1 MIEARNGAPEWPARE
16 LAIGGIM
23 TDLAPDPPRSAR
35 VSGNPAGKTVL
46 VTGGSG
52 FVAAH
57 LVRQLLERGYRV
69 HTTVRSTANA
79 PKLKPLRTLQET
91 HPGRLN
97 LFEADLL
104 ADGSFDEAMKGCA
117 VVFHVASPFLMPE
130 KIKDGRR
137 DVVEPA
143 LRGTRNVLAGIDRT
157 ETVERLVFTSTV
169 GAIFGDYV
177 DVLEMDDRTL
187 SEKYFNTTSTVDNN
201 PYHYAKTVAERAAW
215 DAAAAQDRWDMVSV
229 NPGLIL
235 GPSLTPASDSGS
247 LFLLDELFKG
257 YFFYGAPDFSFT
269 TADVRDV
276 AAAHIA
282 AAERPEAHGRYIVA
296 AQEMTSFHQ
305 MSAILRTHHPKNL
318 RLPRTAL
325 PHWPVRI
332 LGPAFGLSQSYIRN
346 HLGIR
351 FRVDNHRSVEELGLT
366 YRPIEET
373 LVDHYRSWDE
383 QRRGRAQA
391 RRTTLRGWRGP

>member
-1 MIEARNGAPEWPARE
+1 MNASPADR
-16 LAIGGIM
+16 
-23 TDLAPDPPRSAR
+23 
-35 VSGNPAGKTVL
+35 TVL

-57 LVRQLLERGYRV
+57 LVQQLLERGYRV
-69 HTTVRSTANA
+69 RATVRSTARTD
-79 PKLKPLRTLQET
+79 KLRPLRALQDAR
-91 HPGRLN
+91 PGRLD

-104 ADGSFDEAMKGCA
+104 AEGSFDEAARGCS

-143 LRGTRNVLAGIDRT
+143 LRGTRNVVAAVNRAG
-157 ETVERLVFTSTV
+157 TVERLVLTSTV

-177 DVLEMDDRTL
+177 DVREMDGQTL
-187 SEKYFNTTSTVDNN
+187 SEKYVNTTSTVENN
-201 PYHYAKTVAERAAW
+201 PYHYAKTVAETAARE
-215 DAAAAQDRWDMVSV
+215 AEAAQDRWRMVAL

-235 GPSLTPASDSGS
+235 GPSLTPASVSGS

-282 AAERPEAHGRYIVA
+282 AAERPGAYGRYIVA
-296 AQEMTSFHQ
+296 APEMTSFHQ
-305 MSAILRTHHPKNL
+305 MATILRERRPRDL

-325 PHWPVRI
+325 PHWPVRL
-332 LGPAFGLSQSYIRN
+332 LGPAFGLSQRYIRN

-351 FRVDNHRSVEELGLT
+351 FPVDNRRSVEELGLV

-373 LVDHYRSWDE
+373 LTDHYRTWRE
-383 QRRGRAQA
+383 QRGQGRRGASARA
-391 RRTTLRGWRGP
+391 R

>member
-1 MIEARNGAPEWPARE
+1 MSKSPAER
-16 LAIGGIM
+16 
-23 TDLAPDPPRSAR
+23 
-35 VSGNPAGKTVL
+35 TVL

-57 LVRQLLERGYRV
+57 LVRQLLERGHHV
-69 HTTVRSTANA
+69 HTTVRGTANPA
-79 PKLKPLRTLQET
+79 KLRPLHALGDA
-91 HPGRLN
+91 HPGRLH

-104 ADGSFDEAMKGCA
+104 TEGSFDEAAKGCA

-130 KIKDGRR
+130 KIKDGLR

-143 LRGTRNVLAGIDRT
+143 LRGTRNVVAAIERT
-157 ETVERLVFTSTV
+157 ESVERLVFTSTV
-169 GAIFGDYV
+169 GAIFGDYA
-177 DVLEMDDRTL
+177 DVRAMADQTL
-187 SEKYFNTTSTVDNN
+187 SEKYFNTTSTVANN
-201 PYHYAKTVAERAAW
+201 PYHYAKTVAEQAAW
-215 DAAAAQDRWDMVSV
+215 EAAAGQDRWSMVAL

-257 YFFYGAPDFSFT
+257 YFCYGAPDFSFT
-269 TADVRDV
+269 TVDVRDV

-282 AAERPEAHGRYIVA
+282 AAEHPRAHGRYIVA
-296 AQEMTSFHQ
+296 AAEMTSFHQ
-305 MSAILRTHHPKNL
+305 MARMLLAHHPRDL

-332 LGPAFGLSQSYIRN
+332 LGPAFGLSQDYIRG

-351 FRVDNHRSVEELGLT
+351 FRVDNRRGTEELGLT

-373 LVDHYRSWDE
+373 LLDHHRSWRE
-383 QRRGRAQA
+383 QRR
-391 RRTTLRGWRGP
+391 

>member
-1 MIEARNGAPEWPARE
+1 MAAIE
-16 LAIGGIM
+16 
-23 TDLAPDPPRSAR
+23 
-35 VSGNPAGKTVL
+35 
-46 VTGGSG
+46 
-52 FVAAH
+52 
-57 LVRQLLERGYRV
+57 
-69 HTTVRSTANA
+69 
-79 PKLKPLRTLQET
+79 
-91 HPGRLN
+91 
-97 LFEADLL
+97 
-104 ADGSFDEAMKGCA
+104 
-117 VVFHVASPFLMPE
+117 
-130 KIKDGRR
+130 
-137 DVVEPA
+137 
-143 LRGTRNVLAGIDRT
+143 RT

-169 GAIFGDYV
+169 GAIFGDYA
-177 DVLEMDDRTL
+177 DVREMDDQTL
-187 SEKYFNTTSTVDNN
+187 SEKYFNTTSTVENN

-215 DAAAAQDRWDMVSV
+215 EAEAAQDRWRMVSV

-235 GPSLTPASDSGS
+235 GPSLTPASESGS

-296 AQEMTSFHQ
+296 AEEMTSFHQ
-305 MSAILRTHHPKNL
+305 MSRALLKHHPGNL

-332 LGPAFGLSQSYIRN
+332 LGPAFGLSQDYIRG

-351 FRVDNHRSVEELGLT
+351 FHVDNRRSTEELGLT

-373 LVDHYRSWDE
+373 LLDHYRSWRE
-383 QRRGRAQA
+383 QRN
-391 RRTTLRGWRGP
+391 

>member
-1 MIEARNGAPEWPARE
+1 M
-16 LAIGGIM
+16 
-23 TDLAPDPPRSAR
+23 
-35 VSGNPAGKTVL
+35 SGSPAGRTVL

-57 LVRQLLERGYRV
+57 LVRQLLERGHRV
-69 HTTVRSTANA
+69 HTTVRGTANA
-79 PKLKPLRTLQET
+79 AKLRPLHALRDA
-91 HPGRLN
+91 HPGRLD

-104 ADGSFDEAMKGCA
+104 ADGSFDEAMQGCS

-130 KIKDGRR
+130 KIRDGRR

-157 ETVERLVFTSTV
+157 ESVERLVLTSTV
-169 GAIFGDYV
+169 GAVFGDYA
-177 DVLEMDDRTL
+177 DVLEMEDRTL
-187 SEKYFNTTSTVDNN
+187 SERYFNTTSTVENN

-229 NPGLIL
+229 NPGLVL

-282 AAERPEAHGRYIVA
+282 AAERPEAHGRYLVA
-296 AQEMTSFHQ
+296 AEEMTSFHR
-305 MSAILRTHHPKNL
+305 MATILRAHHRGNL

-325 PHWPVRI
+325 PHWPVRL
-332 LGPAFGLSQSYIRN
+332 LGPAFGLSQTYIRN

-351 FRVDNHRSVEELGLT
+351 FRVDNRRSVEELGLT

-373 LVDHYRSWDE
+373 LVDHYRAWRE
-383 QRRGRAQA
+383 QRRARARGSA
-391 RRTTLRGWRGP
+391 RGNALRG

>member
-1 MIEARNGAPEWPARE
+1 MSTEPADAP
-16 LAIGGIM
+16 
-23 TDLAPDPPRSAR
+23 
-35 VSGNPAGKTVL
+35 VL

-57 LVRQLLERGYRV
+57 LVEQLLTRGYRV

-79 PKLKPLRTLQET
+79 AKCGPLHALQDDF
-91 HPGRLN
+91 PGRLV

-104 ADGSFDEAMKGCA
+104 TEGSFDKAMRDCT

-143 LRGTRNVLAGIDRT
+143 LRGTRNVVAS
-157 ETVERLVFTSTV
+157 VERTRTVRRLVLTSTV
-169 GAIFGDYV
+169 GAIFGDYA
-177 DVLEMDDRTL
+177 DVREMDGGTL
-187 SEKYFNTTSTVDNN
+187 SEKYVNTTSTVENN
-201 PYHYAKTVAERAAW
+201 PYHYAKTVAEQAAW
-215 DAAAAQDRWDMVSV
+215 EAEAAQHRWRMVSL
-229 NPGLIL
+229 NPGLVL

-269 TADVRDV
+269 TVDVRDV

-282 AAERPEAHGRYIVA
+282 AAEHPGAHGRYILA
-296 AQEMTSFHQ
+296 AEEMTSFHRMAQ
-305 MSAILRTHHPKNL
+305 ILLEHHPRNL

-325 PHWPVRI
+325 PHWPVRV
-332 LGPAFGLSQSYIRN
+332 LGPAFGLSQAYIRS

-351 FRVDNHRSVEELGLT
+351 FRVDNRRSTEELGLV

-373 LVDHYRSWDE
+373 VTDHYRAWRE
-383 QRRGRAQA
+383 QRARGSGALHGV
-391 RRTTLRGWRGP
+391 RR

>member
-1 MIEARNGAPEWPARE
+1 MSV
-16 LAIGGIM
+16 GGE
-23 TDLAPDPPRSAR
+23 
-35 VSGNPAGKTVL
+35 TVL

-52 FVAAH
+52 FVGSH

-69 HTTVRSTANA
+69 HTTVRSLGNEAKVA
-79 PKLKPLRTLQET
+79 PLRAMGERF
-91 HPGRLN
+91 PGALE

-104 ADGSFDEAMKGCA
+104 AAGSFDAAMDGCR

-130 KIKDGRR
+130 KIKDGRK

-143 LRGTRNVLAGIDRT
+143 LTGTRNVLAGIERT
-157 ETVERLVFTSTV
+157 PTVGKLVFTSTV

-177 DVLEMDDRTL
+177 DVLAMKDETL
-187 SEKYFNTTSTVDNN
+187 SEDYFNTTSTVENN

-215 DAAAAQDRWDMVSV
+215 DAQQAQNRWRMVAV

-269 TADVRDV
+269 VADVRDV
-276 AAAHIA
+276 AGAHIA
-282 AAERPEAHGRYIVA
+282 AAENPDAHGRYIVA
-296 AQEMTSFHQ
+296 AARMASFLD
-305 MSAILRTHHPKNL
+305 MSRALRQHLPRDY
-318 RLPRTAL
+318 RLPRHGL
-325 PHWPVRI
+325 PHWPVRV
-332 LGPAFGLSQSYIRN
+332 LGPAFGLTQDYIRK

-351 FRVDNHRSVEELGLT
+351 FTVDNRRGVRELGID
-366 YRPIEET
+366 YRPLGET
-373 LVDHYRSWDE
+373 LLDHHLAWRE
-383 QRRGRAQA
+383 
-391 RRTTLRGWRGP
+391 LRKAD

>member
-1 MIEARNGAPEWPARE
+1 MKGGPGGEA
-16 LAIGGIM
+16 
-23 TDLAPDPPRSAR
+23 
-35 VSGNPAGKTVL
+35 VL

-57 LVRQLLERGYRV
+57 LVRELLERGYRV
-69 HTTVRSTANA
+69 RTTVRSTANA
-79 PKLKPLRTLQET
+79 AKTDPLRAMGAT
-91 HPGRLN
+91 HPGRLEI
-97 LFEADLL
+97 FEADLL
-104 ADGSFDEAMKGCA
+104 REGSFDEAMKGCS

-143 LRGTRNVLAGIDRT
+143 LLGTRNVLASVERT
-157 ETVERLVFTSTV
+157 ETVVRLVFTSTV
-169 GAIFGDYV
+169 GAIFGDYA
-177 DVLEMDDRTL
+177 DVLDMDDRVL
-187 SEKYFNTTSTVDNN
+187 SEKYVNTTSTVENN

-215 DAAAAQDRWDMVSV
+215 EAEAAQDRWSMVSV
-229 NPGLIL
+229 NPGLVL

-247 LFLLDELFKG
+247 LFLLDELLKG

-269 TADVRDV
+269 TVDVRDV
-276 AAAHIA
+276 ALAHIA

-305 MSAILRTHHPKNL
+305 MSRILRKHHPRNL

-325 PHWPVRI
+325 PHWPVRL
-332 LGPAFGLSQSYIRN
+332 LGPAFGLTQDYIRK

-351 FRVDNHRSVEELGLT
+351 FRVDNSRSITELGLT

-373 LVDHYRSWDE
+373 LVDHYRAW
-383 QRRGRAQA
+383 RGR
-391 RRTTLRGWRGP
+391 